1 MRLILVGCEYV
12 GTSTLIQE
20 ISGWVERSMGGKMGI
35 HDHWKA
41 PQLSHLE
48 HTKEENEGFLA
59 LSTNLRESFQRYHMA
74 YHLSPSFYHDA
85 DHTMVGFHIDEAVYA
100 PLYYGYGKS
109 GEYGDREQ
117 SARTAEAELLEI
129 ARDTVLILLKASPET
144 IRARMKADPHANALV
159 KDGDVEKVLEAFED
173 QHTRSLLRKKIVID
187 NTDLTVAES
196 LSEFVTQ
203 VQPFLSHADRS
214 RILTR
219 NLPA

>member
-1 MRLILVGCEYV
+1 MVGCEYV
-12 GTSTLIQE
+12 GTSSLIQE
-20 ISGWVERSMGGKMGI
+20 ISGWVERAMGGKMGI

-41 PQLSHLE
+41 PQLSHAE

-59 LSTNLRESFQRYHMA
+59 LSPNLRESFQRYHME

-100 PLYYGYGKS
+100 PLYYGYGAPN
-109 GEYGDREQ
+109 EYGDREQ
-117 SARTAEAELLEI
+117 AARTTEASLLEI
-129 ARDTVLILLKASPET
+129 ARDTVLILLKASPEV

-159 KDGDVEKVLEAFED
+159 TDGDVEKVLAAFED

-187 NTDLTVAES
+187 NTDQTVAES
-196 LSEFVTQ
+196 LADFVTQ
-203 VQPFLSHADRS
+203 IQPFLTHADRS

-219 NLPA
+219 NLPG

>member
-1 MRLILVGCEYV
+1 VRLIMVGCEYV
-12 GTSTLIQE
+12 GTSSLIQE
-20 ISGWVERSMGGKMGI
+20 ISGWVERAMGGKMGI

-41 PQLSHLE
+41 PQLSHAE

-59 LSTNLRESFQRYHMA
+59 LSPNLRESFQRYHME

-100 PLYYGYGKS
+100 PLYYGYGAPN
-109 GEYGDREQ
+109 EYGDREQ
-117 SARTAEAELLEI
+117 AARTTEASLLEI
-129 ARDTVLILLKASPET
+129 ARDTVLILLKASPEV

-159 KDGDVEKVLEAFED
+159 TDGDVEKVLAAFED

-187 NTDLTVAES
+187 NTDQTVAES
-196 LSEFVTQ
+196 LADFVTQ
-203 VQPFLSHADRS
+203 IQPFLTHADRS

-219 NLPA
+219 NLPG

>member
-1 MRLILVGCEYV
+1 MRLIMVGCEYV
-12 GTSTLIQE
+12 GTSSLIQE
-20 ISGWVERSMGGKMGI
+20 ISGWVERAMGGKMGI

-41 PQLSHLE
+41 PQLSHAE

-59 LSTNLRESFQRYHMA
+59 LSPNLRESFQRYHME

-100 PLYYGYGKS
+100 PLYYGYGAPN
-109 GEYGDREQ
+109 EYGDREQ
-117 SARTAEAELLEI
+117 AARTTEASLLEI
-129 ARDTVLILLKASPET
+129 ARDTVLILLKASPEV

-159 KDGDVEKVLEAFED
+159 TDGDVEKVLAAFED

-187 NTDLTVAES
+187 NTDQTVAES
-196 LSEFVTQ
+196 LADFVTQ
-203 VQPFLSHADRS
+203 IQPFLTHADRS

-219 NLPA
+219 NLPG

>member
-1 MRLILVGCEYV
+1 MVGCEYV
-12 GTSTLIQE
+12 GTSSLIQE
-20 ISGWVERSMGGKMGI
+20 ISGWVERAMGGKMGI

-41 PQLSHLE
+41 PQLSHAE

-59 LSTNLRESFQRYHMA
+59 LSPNLRESFQRYHME

-100 PLYYGYGKS
+100 PLYYGYGAPN
-109 GEYGDREQ
+109 EYGDREQ
-117 SARTAEAELLEI
+117 AARTTEASLLEI
-129 ARDTVLILLKASPET
+129 ARDTVLILLKASPEV

-159 KDGDVEKVLEAFED
+159 TDGDVEKVLAAFED

-187 NTDLTVAES
+187 NTDQTVSES
-196 LSEFVTQ
+196 LADFVTQ
-203 VQPFLSHADRS
+203 IQPFLTHADRS

-219 NLPA
+219 NLPG

>member
-1 MRLILVGCEYV
+1 MRLIMVGCEYV
-12 GTSTLIQE
+12 GTSSLIQE
-20 ISGWVERSMGGKMGI
+20 ISGWVERAMGGKMGI

-41 PQLSHLE
+41 PQLSHAE

-59 LSTNLRESFQRYHMA
+59 LSPNLRESFQRYHME

-100 PLYYGYGKS
+100 PLYYGYGAPN
-109 GEYGDREQ
+109 EYGDREQ
-117 SARTAEAELLEI
+117 AARTTEASLLEI
-129 ARDTVLILLKASPET
+129 ARDTVLILLKASPEV

-159 KDGDVEKVLEAFED
+159 TDGDVEKVLAAFED

-187 NTDLTVAES
+187 NTDQTVSES
-196 LSEFVTQ
+196 LADFVTQ
-203 VQPFLSHADRS
+203 IQPFLTHADRS

-219 NLPA
+219 NLPG

>member
-1 MRLILVGCEYV
+1 VRLILVGCEYV

-41 PQLSHLE
+41 PQLSHAE

-59 LSTNLRESFQRYHMA
+59 LSANLRESFQRYHME

-100 PLYYGYGKS
+100 PRYYGYGEPN
-109 GEYGDREQ
+109 EYGDREQ
-117 SARTAEAELLEI
+117 AARTTEAALLEI
-129 ARDTVLILLKASPET
+129 ARDTVLVLLKASPET

-159 KDGDVEKVLEAFED
+159 KDGDVDDVLAAFED

-187 NTDLTVAES
+187 NTDLTVAET
-196 LSEFVTQ
+196 LAEFVTQ
-203 VQPFLSHADRS
+203 VQPFLTHEDRS

-219 NLPA
+219 NLPE

>member
-1 MRLILVGCEYV
+1 MRLIMVGCEYV
-12 GTSTLIQE
+12 GTSSLIQE
-20 ISGWVERSMGGKMGI
+20 ISGWVERAMGGKMGI

-41 PQLSHLE
+41 PQLSHAE

-59 LSTNLRESFQRYHMA
+59 LSPNLRESFQRYHME

-100 PLYYGYGKS
+100 PLYYGYGAPN
-109 GEYGDREQ
+109 EYGDRAQ
-117 SARTAEAELLEI
+117 AARTTEASLLEI
-129 ARDTVLILLKASPET
+129 ARDTVLILLKASPEV

-159 KDGDVEKVLEAFED
+159 TDGDVEKVLAAFED

-187 NTDLTVAES
+187 NTDQTVAES
-196 LSEFVTQ
+196 LADFVTQ
-203 VQPFLSHADRS
+203 IQPFLTHADRS

-219 NLPA
+219 NLPG

>member
-1 MRLILVGCEYV
+1 VRLIMVGCEYV
-12 GTSTLIQE
+12 GTSSLIQE
-20 ISGWVERSMGGKMGI
+20 ISGWVERAMGGKMGI

-41 PQLSHLE
+41 PQLSHAE

-59 LSTNLRESFQRYHMA
+59 LSPNLRESFQRYHME

-100 PLYYGYGKS
+100 PLYYGYGAPN
-109 GEYGDREQ
+109 EYGDREQ
-117 SARTAEAELLEI
+117 AARTTEASLLEI
-129 ARDTVLILLKASPET
+129 ARDTVLILLKASPEV

-159 KDGDVEKVLEAFED
+159 TDGDVEKVLAAFED

-187 NTDLTVAES
+187 NTDQTVSES
-196 LSEFVTQ
+196 LADFVTQ
-203 VQPFLSHADRS
+203 IQPFLTHADRS

-219 NLPA
+219 NLPG